1 MKKVYLPNYKECI
14 VVEQMLS
21 GIHLYSLK
29 MHFLSEEEKKKN
41 EEKKE
46 KEKEEKKESYN
57 DKLLNK
63 CIISYEQSLNKL
75 SKNIFIWFVI
85 FSLFVIILSIIF
97 CK

>member
-1 MKKVYLPNYKECI
+1 MYNYKK
-14 VVEQMLS
+14 MLS
-21 GIHLYSLK
+21 GIHLYSLE

-46 KEKEEKKESYN
+46 KEKEEKTETYEDKEKKDSYN

-63 CIISYEQSLNKL
+63 CNISYEQSLNKS

-85 FSLFVIILSIIF
+85 LFLFAIFLSIFIY
-97 CK
+97 K